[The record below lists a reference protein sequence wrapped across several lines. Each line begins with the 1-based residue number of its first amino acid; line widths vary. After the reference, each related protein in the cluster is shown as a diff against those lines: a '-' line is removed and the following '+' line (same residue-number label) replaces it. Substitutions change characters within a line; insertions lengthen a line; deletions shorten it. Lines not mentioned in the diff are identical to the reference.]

1 MRRVPGLLVLLAAAG
16 CAGRWLSVE
25 QPIRPLPTR
34 PARDYRVVLRND
46 SVLVLHNAVVRN
58 DSLVEV
64 VRGEPEATSPGTRG
78 VDLADAAQVET
89 WQPRGERIAGGVS
102 LGIVAG
108 ILAFGVAIGLL
119 VADGV
124 R

>member
-1 MRRVPGLLVLLAAAG
+1 
-16 CAGRWLSVE
+16 
-25 QPIRPLPTR
+25 
-34 PARDYRVVLRND
+34 VVLRND

-64 VRGEPEATSPGTRG
+64 VRGEPDQATSPARRG

-89 WQPRGERIAGGVS
+89 WQPRGERIGGGIA
-102 LGIVAG
+102 LGVVAG
-108 ILAFGVAIGLL
+108 ILAFGLAIGLL
-119 VADGV
+119 VAGSM